1 LSNYC
6 NKKVQIED
14 GEEQENQL
22 SLAESLMRD
31 LRSLAIESQD
41 DELLLNEETRSIA
54 ESIDSNLSLEATRSV
69 AESFVTQSS
78 TRSQSTE
85 TNNPATEERRLHQR
99 QKQIDYGKVS
109 LLVFYI
115 F

>member
-1 LSNYC
+1 
-6 NKKVQIED
+6 
-14 GEEQENQL
+14 
-22 SLAESLMRD
+22 MRD

-78 TRSQSTE
+78 TRSQSME
-85 TNNPATEERRLHQR
+85 MNNPATEERRLHQR
-99 QKQIDYGKVS
+99 QKQIDYGKVGRINS
-109 LLVFYI
+109 NYLTQQVYLAAY
-115 F
+115 